1 MRTFW
6 DELLVGAILTSR
18 NIHKQDVLKTAPSCT
33 YKRFYCVATWSNDKV
48 KYPQNLQTV
57 METLPEAQRTQKLT
71 LRLGLNLATT
81 WRHVHYL
88 QIWPP
93 DGAT

>member
-18 NIHKQDVLKTAPSCT
+18 NIHKQDVLKTAPSCI

-57 METLPEAQRTQKLT
+57 MEKYCIHKCVLSGVNICPNKS
-71 LRLGLNLATT
+71 
-81 WRHVHYL
+81 
-88 QIWPP
+88 
-93 DGAT
+93 